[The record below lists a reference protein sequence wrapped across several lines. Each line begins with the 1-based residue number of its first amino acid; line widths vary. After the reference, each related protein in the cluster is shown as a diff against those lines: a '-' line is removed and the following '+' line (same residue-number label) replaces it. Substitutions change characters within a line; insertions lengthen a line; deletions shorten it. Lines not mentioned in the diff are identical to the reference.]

1 LPRVWISEICLQ
13 LYRGVRVMTFNTI
26 VATKKFTLDLTKA
39 ELDSIQKQF
48 LKEMEKELSVIRK
61 NIINK
66 KIWAE
71 YVNSTK
77 LH

>member
-1 LPRVWISEICLQ
+1 
-13 LYRGVRVMTFNTI
+13 MTSNTI
-26 VATKKFTLDLTKA
+26 VATKKFIIDLTKA

-48 LKEMEKELSVIRK
+48 LEEMEKELAVIRK

-71 YVNSTK
+71 DVNSTK

>member
-1 LPRVWISEICLQ
+1 
-13 LYRGVRVMTFNTI
+13 MTFNTI

>member
-1 LPRVWISEICLQ
+1 
-13 LYRGVRVMTFNTI
+13 MTSTI
-26 VATKKFTLDLTKA
+26 VATKKFTVDLTKA

-48 LKEMEKELSVIRK
+48 LEEMEKELAVIRK

-71 YVNSTK
+71 DVNSTK